1 MQSETHMASEKLIE
15 ALSNN
20 NVTLA
25 RDILLAEINGD
36 TATKNSWDC
45 PHYTADKSVQESI
58 VIDRA
63 QDSRMTY
70 FGLENLRDR
79 YFLRDSAGDIC
90 ENVQTF
96 FARVATG
103 MARGEQ
109 AFAQQLYDYMAR
121 GWFLPATPVLMNIGT
136 SKGLC
141 ISCFLNT
148 VPDTLEGIFDIY
160 RENAFLAKYGGG
172 IGTDWSSLR
181 GQNAPLKASGLR
193 SSGVIPFL
201 KIMDSETLAIS
212 RNSHRRGAAAAYLR
226 IDHPDIEDFLE
237 IRKPTGGDAD
247 RKCLNINHG
256 VTVSDAFMEAVEKRQ
271 QYELVD
277 PHYGPTGKFLDAF
290 AMWRKV
296 LTMRA
301 ETGEPYVLFIDTVNK
316 ALPPHHVALGLKVRQ
331 SNLCTEIVLPT
342 TEDRTAVCCLGN
354 LNLELFGEW
363 EQHIEP
369 LVSACV
375 KALDNNLDTF
385 CEMADPKEYKKAI
398 NSVKHE
404 RSIGLGLMGYHGY
417 LMSKNVPFESVVA
430 RNINKQIFEKF
441 GTTARATSAKLAEER
456 GLPLDG
462 GTQRNSYVTSIQPT
476 ASTSFICGEATPCVE
491 PLAGN
496 AYLQKTLSGSF
507 LVKNKYLEKLLETK
521 GLNTPDVWKE
531 IVAAK
536 GSVQHLN
543 ILDDKEK
550 AVFRTGYEMNMREI
564 VDQAADRQPWIDQAQ
579 SINLFCTTPISGKY
593 LHDVHLLAWKRGMK
607 SLYYLRSSSPI
618 EAARVEAAS
627 EFVSAD
633 VAAKRDFATE
643 ECAVCQ

>member
-1 MQSETHMASEKLIE
+1 MASSALIE
-15 ALSNN
+15 ALSRND
-20 NVTLA
+20 LAAA
-25 RDILLAEINGD
+25 RDVLLGEILAD
-36 TATKNSWDC
+36 TKDRNSWDC
-45 PHYTADKSVQESI
+45 EYYTADRAKQEAI
-58 VIDRA
+58 RLNFDA
-63 QDSRMTY
+63 DGRMTY

-79 YFLRDSAGDIC
+79 YFLRDAQGRIC
-90 ENVQTF
+90 ENPQTF

-103 MARGEQ
+103 MARGDVG
-109 AFAQQLYDYMAR
+109 FAQELYDSMSR

-141 ISCFLNT
+141 ISCFLNM

-172 IGTDWSSLR
+172 IGTDWSALR

-237 IRKPTGGDAD
+237 IRKPTGGDID

-256 VTVSDAFMEAVEKRQ
+256 IVVTDEFMKAVEERRSYK
-271 QYELVD
+271 LVD
-277 PHYGPTGKFLDAF
+277 PHYGTVTKELDAF
-290 AMWRKV
+290 DIWRKI

-301 ETGEPYVLFIDTVNK
+301 ETGEPYVVFIDAVNR
-316 ALPPHHVALGLKVRQ
+316 AIPQHHKDKGLFVRQ

-354 LNLELFGEW
+354 LNLELYEEW
-363 EQHIEP
+363 EPHAEKIIY
-369 LVSACV
+369 ACV

-385 CEMADPKEYKKAI
+385 CEMADAKEYRKAI

-404 RSIGLGLMGYHGY
+404 RSIGLGMMGYHGF
-417 LMSKNVPFESVVA
+417 LMSKNIPFESIA
-430 RNINKQIFEKF
+430 
-441 GTTARATSAKLAEER
+441 ARAYNKRIFKQFGEMAHEASRRLGEER

-462 GTQRNSYVTSIQPT
+462 GERRNSYVTSIQPT

-491 PLAGN
+491 PIAGN
-496 AYLQKTLSGSF
+496 AFLQKTLSGSF
-507 LVKNKYLEKLLETK
+507 LVKNKYLERLLETK
-521 GLNTPDVWKE
+521 KMNSIDVWKE

-536 GSVQHLN
+536 GSVQHLDF
-543 ILDDKEK
+543 LTDAEK

-564 VDQAADRQPWIDQAQ
+564 VDQAADRQQWIDQAQ
-579 SINLFCTTPISGKY
+579 SVNLFHTTPISGKY
-593 LHDVHLLAWKRGMK
+593 LHDVHMLAWKRGMK
-607 SLYYLRSSSPI
+607 TLYYLRSSAPI
-618 EAARVEAAS
+618 EAARIDAQK
-627 EFVSAD
+627 EFAVAGI
-633 VAAKRDFATE
+633 AAKQRDFATE
-643 ECAVCQ
+643 ECVVCQ